1 MGLKDLEL
9 FAQQESLRSAQSDA
23 VSQSLTQG
31 LDQNPDDYA
40 KLLQISAR
48 TGVAPALAKDFR
60 PELEK
65 RARMTELSVDQ
76 MVRTHPKTAQFL
88 SDRDNAAISH
98 DDTSAL
104 KTIEDTLLAVPAG
117 LVQGWD
123 KQRQMFLNYKEVV
136 GNISPAER
144 AELEKLDD
152 LGKQRAKEYNKGAPS
167 WTKAA
172 SDVIGM
178 SANSIIDAVS
188 KEGTIGA
195 GTFGAT
201 GVALSAVGGP
211 AAPALAPFTGA
222 AGAITGLKVGTTAGV
237 LLNTYES
244 SVGETYD
251 DLKNFRLPDGTKL
264 DPTVARYASLVA
276 GAPNTALETFALG
289 KALKAI
295 PFADKVI
302 GQFGRDQIKEI
313 LVRPTMRAAMADIG
327 TKYAVA
333 VGTETFTEGLQKF
346 VSILAREAAIGA
358 TPEGGKAADP
368 DWFTKNQ
375 AHSKQA
381 WQPTTLQPTDE
392 VKFREWLFG
401 TKLFNSIKGEIAA
414 ERDVKPERLPN
425 AVVLDALDSQKD
437 YDYRAAWKK
446 GITEVVS
453 PHDGRPHWPSKA
465 DDGSWLKSPTHPT
478 SWKEFFMQETGKDPD
493 ELKLDTIDK
502 ARAWSM
508 QQLTTPKADQR
519 QGRAYDTNQLRE
531 DAKAIVDES
540 TEAFKASVVLGG
552 MGGGVKT
559 YQARQEVKKAEDTQA
574 VFQAIADGVN
584 ESKTNKRVPE
594 RFQEFVSQMTKDGPV
609 QNVYIASEEFSRF
622 FQSQGVDPEQVA
634 NEVGVTNYRAAMAAG
649 SDIVIPMEKF
659 ASKIAPTEYLQGIMQ
674 DARLRQG
681 DMSLREAQLYQAEQ
695 ETRDAELLANMEQIV
710 SEQQAAGGFSRA
722 VRQIMTDMEGQLVSI
737 GMTDQMA
744 RDEAVKLRGVAVL
757 VERDLKDRAAR
768 ENRQVSDQEV
778 LENIQNV
785 WDRYGLTVNRQ
796 IPDVLTTAP
805 TSDIS
810 IDPLLDSLRA
820 GNFPT
825 DREIFGRSLAEFI
838 RDSGGVVAS
847 GETLT
852 AQENMERRPFQ
863 KNLVQPNGMTLD
875 MALEKAVGAGYF
887 PNQNDKLTEADF
899 LNALDEDLRGNGVYS
914 INETNNNLLAIREAM
929 NSLGDYLDSL
939 GIDLNAITNNAG
951 VRRLIDNAR
960 RDPALEGI
968 VNELEQYVNNLAGQQ
983 GENTLYQQVTE
994 GGKNTI
1000 TGDLARVNLD
1010 VREAVDARIARLS
1023 AEEQQRVRD
1032 NLEKFKGTA
1041 WAAAAVKGM
1050 AYREMLERAMAGQ
1063 DISKLEVNEIWG
1075 KQDMSATKL
1084 IKAFKKFPEH
1094 GDKIIKALIGSY
1106 DFIGGNRKAEND
1118 VSTSFTNCDPS
1129 SACATHCYAA
1139 GSNARPSEIAKSEF
1153 TEFMLEYFPDEMAEK
1168 IGGDYMA
1175 TAAGKAGLALRL
1187 NDKGD
1192 LSPAQLTLVNNLN
1205 AQGITLQVFSK
1216 RPELLRQLSDA
1227 NLKMLSVDSTNI
1239 DVALANTD
1247 LSLAVTITDDMTQ
1260 DMLKQINDRVAV
1272 YLPVN
1277 LKGKAW
1283 TAEEL
1288 QAAFPDLY
1296 PQMKRETL
1304 CPVDGGRKTTKPDT
1318 SFVNILDKTSEK
1330 NVWTCTACDYT
1341 GAAGCFNGDRKTN
1354 KRKASVVMVSDLQKE
1369 LQTKKVRKELQANLD
1384 QLLALGGIDGE
1395 LHKQLS
1401 QALSSGQRAS
1411 LAFAGYSSE
1420 TGTVAGSGD
1429 AAQAFDAGRDGAG
1442 QDAGGNTL
1450 YQSVS
1455 DITQTP
1461 AFKRWFGNSKVVD
1474 ANGNP
1479 LVVYHGTAQSIEEFR
1494 AKQAGAIFVTADPKF
1509 AEDFSEMSKDWMVD
1523 HYEEILS
1530 KEQIDA
1536 AKDVAAK
1543 RIREEF
1549 SEDPDKAEILEHEM
1563 RVGDRLTNIKARSI
1577 FSKAIAEQMPS
1588 GPNIMAL
1595 YVSAQNPFDYQN
1607 PEHIKALVDELN
1619 KETDQWGRPRG
1630 ANGGGFYANGNWQ
1643 EIEKPFVQKA
1653 LKALGFDGFYV
1664 NEGGRKNLAVYSS
1677 AQIKSATGNNGEF
1690 DPNNPSILK
1699 QGNDD
1704 KRGYIQFDQ
1713 QRKFNITLLEKANA
1727 STVTHE
1733 LGHFYLEVLGDLATA
1748 EGAGES
1754 ITKDYQTI
1762 LEFLGVTS
1770 RDDLT
1775 LDGKAKGSPEYN
1787 KAVEMHEKFARANEA
1802 YWLEGKAPTPE
1813 LQGVFQRFKN
1823 FLKLVYDSVKAL
1835 NVQLNDDVR
1844 AVFDRIYA
1852 TDAEIEAAKEQVNV
1866 DPIFLTAAEAG
1877 MSEQEFALYREGVA
1891 KTTES
1896 GKEALL
1902 AKLMR
1907 EMQRERKAWW
1917 KEEREKMKA
1926 DVTQEVDEQPVYR
1939 AFAALLAGK
1948 VDDDTPVKLNKQA
1961 LIDRYGADYV
1971 KKLPRSF
1978 GRIYSPSGGMDAD
1991 SAAEMLGY
1999 ESGDSLLEALVGMRD
2014 RKDLIEAETDQRMLN
2029 KHGDM
2034 LNDGSLADEAKI
2046 SLHNSQREDMLM
2058 SELRALRR
2066 KQREVAPFV
2075 NQAMNAQRQ
2084 QARAATDV
2092 PPVEAFRR
2100 AAQGIVDQTAP
2111 RDLSP
2116 YGYLQASRRAAKAA
2130 FGAMAKGDYQVAA
2143 DNKQKELLNHFLYL
2157 EATKAR
2163 EEADKILTYAR
2174 KFEKGTTRQQ
2184 MGKAGADYL
2193 DQIDAILDR
2202 YEFRRVPLRQLDRR
2216 QSLNDWINGQVAIGN
2231 EPSIPQELLDESR
2244 AVNYRQIPMSE
2255 LRAIRDAVRNI
2266 EHLARYKNKL
2276 VAKQAEIAFDDAIA
2290 ELVASAENMTA
2301 GKGDK
2306 AVGERK
2312 PLPLDPNAVGF
2323 VDRAGDTVQR
2333 LDAMLLKMEQVVEW
2347 LDNGDVNGAWHT
2359 YLWNPIAEAQTREY
2373 DITRQLTE
2381 KLASSLEKMPK
2392 AQRTSMLDTYEIAGI
2407 GKVTRKFLISVAL
2420 NMGAQSNIDKMMRGM
2435 GWNMATIETAMSKL
2449 NDADWTFVQ
2458 ETWDTI
2464 NTLWPEIAALEKRMT
2479 GLEPPKVEAQPY
2491 QVRDENGNVTRTL
2504 AGGYY
2509 PLVYDPRKSEQG
2521 AKQEGGNLG
2530 QLFEEGYVRATTPKG
2545 HTQARMEG
2553 FAAPMLL
2560 DFEQVVTQHMAKVV
2574 KDLTHREA
2582 VVQANKILT
2591 NPQIRNALQETL
2603 GEHYEKQFLPWLR
2616 SVVND
2621 RNGGSTQGVGDFS
2634 RWMMSARANV
2644 VAATMG
2650 FKATTMI
2657 AQITGISQSLDKVK
2671 GRYLGQALMEYMRHP
2686 IALTREVREKS
2697 GEMRNRS
2704 NTLDRDIRDQLRT
2717 LTGQT
2722 STWAQAQ
2729 KFAFHGIAIADAMVT
2744 VPTWMGAY
2752 RQAKAGGADEATAIL
2767 EADAAVR
2774 MTQGSG
2780 GAKDL
2785 AAIQRNNELAK
2796 AITMFYSY
2804 FSVLYARQR
2813 DMGRDVQQIRDMP
2826 RFLSRVFFTIMFPA
2840 VMGELILGRGPDD
2853 DEDPAAWAIRKV
2865 LLYPLMTLPVLRDV
2879 ASSIDSGFDYRF
2891 SPMASLFE
2899 KIVMAVEATG
2909 KIITDDDKEWGDYAA
2924 RVADTIGY
2932 VFGVA
2937 GTAQISSTGKYLWRV
2952 SEGEEQPD
2960 NLAELLAYALL
2971 GKRKKD

>member
-1 MGLKDLEL
+1 MGIKDLEL
-9 FAQQESLRSAQSDA
+9 YAQQLGQRSAQSDA

-31 LDQNPDDYA
+31 LDQNPDEYA

-65 RARMTELSVDQ
+65 RARITELSVDQ

-136 GNISPAER
+136 GTISPAER

-152 LGKQRAKEYNKGAPS
+152 LGKQRAKEYSKGAPS
-167 WTKAA
+167 YFKAA
-172 SDVIGM
+172 SDVVGM
-178 SANSIIDAVS
+178 SANSLIDATS
-188 KEGTIGA
+188 KD
-195 GTFGAT
+195 GAT
-201 GVALSAVGGP
+201 GMAVFGTTGLALSAVGGP
-211 AAPALAPFTGA
+211 AAPALAPFTGS
-222 AGAITGLKVGTTAGV
+222 AGAITGFGVGTTTGV
-237 LLNTYES
+237 MINTYES

-276 GAPNTALETFALG
+276 GVPNTALETFALG
-289 KALKAI
+289 KALKVI

-346 VSILAREAAIGA
+346 VSILAREAAVKA
-358 TPEGGKAADP
+358 TPEGGKPADP
-368 DWFTKNQ
+368 DWYTKNQ
-375 AHSKQA
+375 EHSKQA
-381 WQPTTLQPTDE
+381 WQPTTLQPKEE
-392 VKFREWLFG
+392 VQFREWLFG

-414 ERDVKPERLPN
+414 ERNVTPDRLPN

-446 GITEVVS
+446 GITEVIS

-465 DDGSWLKSPTHPT
+465 EDGTWLKSPTHST
-478 SWKEFFMQETGKDPD
+478 SWMEFFMQETGKDP
-493 ELKLDTIDK
+493 ESLGLKTEEQ
-502 ARAWSM
+502 ARQWSM
-508 QQLTTPKADQR
+508 KQLTTPRPDGR
-519 QGRAYDTNQLRE
+519 QGRAYDEGQLR
-531 DAKAIVDES
+531 DDVKSIIDES

-552 MGGGVKT
+552 LGGGVKT
-559 YQARQEVKKAEDTQA
+559 YQARQEVKKAEETQA
-574 VFQAIADGVN
+574 VFQAIADGVKDV
-584 ESKTNKRVPE
+584 KTNKRVPE
-594 RFQEFVSQMTKDGPV
+594 RFQQFVDQATKDGPV
-609 QNVYIASEEFSRF
+609 QNVYIGSEEFSRF
-622 FQSQGVDPEQVA
+622 FQSQGVDPEKVA
-634 NEVGVTNYRAAMAAG
+634 AEVGVSNYRAAMAAG
-649 SDIVIPMEKF
+649 SDIVIPMAQF

-695 ETRDAELLANMEQIV
+695 EARDAELLANMEQIV
-710 SEQQAAGGFSRA
+710 AEQQAAGGFSR
-722 VRQIMTDMEGQLVSI
+722 VVKNIVTEMEGQFLSI

-757 VERDLKDRAAR
+757 AEKDLKLRAAR
-768 ENRQVSDQEV
+768 EGRQVSD
-778 LENIQNV
+778 LEIEEKIRSV
-785 WDRYGLTVNRQ
+785 WERYGMTMNRK

-825 DREIFGRSLAEFI
+825 DAEIFGMSLSEFI
-838 RDSGGVVAS
+838 RSKGGIKPQ
-847 GETLT
+847 GEFTDMNAGT
-852 AQENMERRPFQ
+852 RPFQ
-863 KNLVQPNGMTLD
+863 SKLIKPTGMDIGL
-875 MALEKAVGAGYF
+875 AAEAAVEAGYF
-887 PNQNDKLTEADF
+887 PDRDMATITDNEF
-899 LNALDEDLRGNGVYS
+899 LDALDADIKGNAVYS
-914 INETNNNLLAIREAM
+914 VNNTRNDVLAIREAM
-929 NSLGDYLDSL
+929 NSLGEYLDSL
-939 GIDLNAITNNAG
+939 GIDLQAITNNAG

-968 VNELEQYVNNLAGQQ
+968 VNELEQYISQFNQSAVPLAPNGRPSNLSPELHALVRTPEFKAWFGDW
-983 GENTLYQQVTE
+983 EKFAAME
-994 GGKNTI
+994 GGVWADANGEVSKAVDENGEPLVLYHGTDAAGF
-1000 TGDLARVNLD
+1000 TAFETPTGSKRGDLGIFLTPNRSMAQTYVKRGVGKDLTREQVLAADGEKISGIYPLFANIRNPYETDFEGANWNGERPQQFEIFDENGDKLYDPTGKGYFTDEELDAELARLD
-1010 VREAVDARIARLS
+1010 ALNISAKAEPAPEHFESTDSAVREARNSGNDGTIIRNVVDDGGGASSYASEPSDVFVALQDTQVKSIENFGSFDANNGNMFYQTEQAFDQTQTEDFKRFSNDAPLVTGAEAETYPFKTGEKVVLEAYHGTKRPDRVGTKFLKKRATSGPMAYHTSDPTLASSYATGKEDTSLS
-1023 AEEQQRVRD
+1023 DEEQDYANWFKYKPKGQRTPVDIVR
-1032 NLEKFKGTA
+1032 A
-1041 WAAAAVKGM
+1041 WFYLDA
-1050 AYREMLERAMAGQ
+1050 E
-1063 DISKLEVNEIWG
+1063 
-1075 KQDMSATKL
+1075 TK
-1084 IKAFKKFPEH
+1084 A
-1094 GDKIIKALIGSY
+1094 KI
-1106 DFIGGNRKAEND
+1106 
-1118 VSTSFTNCDPS
+1118 
-1129 SACATHCYAA
+1129 
-1139 GSNARPSEIAKSEF
+1139 
-1153 TEFMLEYFPDEMAEK
+1153 AEK
-1168 IGGDYMA
+1168 A
-1175 TAAGKAGLALRL
+1175 PTLRL
-1187 NDKGD
+1187 NDD
-1192 LSPAQLTLVNNLN
+1192 LDGVVSED
-1205 AQGITLQVFSK
+1205 G
-1216 RPELLRQLSDA
+1216 
-1227 NLKMLSVDSTNI
+1227 
-1239 DVALANTD
+1239 NTRGNG
-1247 LSLAVTITDDMTQ
+1247 S
-1260 DMLKQINDRVAV
+1260 
-1272 YLPVN
+1272 Y
-1277 LKGKAW
+1277 
-1283 TAEEL
+1283 
-1288 QAAFPDLY
+1288 
-1296 PQMKRETL
+1296 
-1304 CPVDGGRKTTKPDT
+1304 
-1318 SFVNILDKTSEK
+1318 
-1330 NVWTCTACDYT
+1330 DY
-1341 GAAGCFNGDRKTN
+1341 N
-1354 KRKASVVMVSDLQKE
+1354 
-1369 LQTKKVRKELQANLD
+1369 
-1384 QLLALGGIDGE
+1384 
-1395 LHKQLS
+1395 LS
-1401 QALSSGQRAS
+1401 QTRTAYMR
-1411 LAFAGYSSE
+1411 
-1420 TGTVAGSGD
+1420 
-1429 AAQAFDAGRDGAG
+1429 
-1442 QDAGGNTL
+1442 
-1450 YQSVS
+1450 
-1455 DITQTP
+1455 
-1461 AFKRWFGNSKVVD
+1461 
-1474 ANGNP
+1474 NGNP
-1479 LVVYHGTAQSIEEFR
+1479 L
-1494 AKQAGAIFVTADPKF
+1494 
-1509 AEDFSEMSKDWMVD
+1509 
-1523 HYEEILS
+1523 
-1530 KEQIDA
+1530 
-1536 AKDVAAK
+1536 
-1543 RIREEF
+1543 
-1549 SEDPDKAEILEHEM
+1549 
-1563 RVGDRLTNIKARSI
+1563 
-1577 FSKAIAEQMPS
+1577 
-1588 GPNIMAL
+1588 
-1595 YVSAQNPFDYQN
+1595 
-1607 PEHIKALVDELN
+1607 KALVEDWLSSGNLFNNEELFMDVLRQAGFPMNDTTYDSPFAAYPFVYKNYIAMQKPLVTSDIPQEVVDALNAAAKSDRSRAKPTGADMWDKRTRTVRDWVAEFN
-1619 KETDQWGRPRG
+1619 KEDNKYVWTSIPDKVTEVFKSLGYDGIIDWSGK
-1630 ANGGGFYANGNWQ
+1630 GGGTSYPVY
-1643 EIEKPFVQKA
+1643 IPFEETQV
-1653 LKALGFDGFYV
+1653 
-1664 NEGGRKNLAVYSS
+1664 
-1677 AQIKSATGNNGEF
+1677 KSAIGNKGTF
-1690 DPNNPSILK
+1690 DTSKNDILK
-1699 QGNDD
+1699 QGGDD
-1704 KRGYIQFDQ
+1704 ARGYIQFNQ
-1713 QRKFNITLLEKANA
+1713 QRKFSITLLENANE

-1733 LGHFYLEVLGDLATA
+1733 LGHFYLEVLGDFATA

-1754 ITKDYQTI
+1754 LVKDYQTV
-1762 LEFLGVTS
+1762 LEFLGAKS

-1775 LDGKAKGSPEYN
+1775 LDGKEKGSAEYN
-1787 KAVEMHEKFARANEA
+1787 RAVEMHEKFARANEA
-1802 YWLEGKAPTPE
+1802 YWREGKAPSIE
-1813 LQGVFQRFKN
+1813 LQGVFQRFKY
-1823 FLKLVYDSVKAL
+1823 FLSRLYEDIKSL

-1852 TDAEIEAAKEQVNV
+1852 TDAEIEAAKDQVNV

-1902 AKLMR
+1902 VKLIR
-1907 EMQRERKAWW
+1907 EMDRSRKAWW
-1917 KEEREKMKA
+1917 KEEREKMKTE
-1926 DVTQEVDEQPVYR
+1926 VTKEVDEQQVYR

-1978 GRIYSPSGGMDAD
+1978 GRIYTPNGGMDAD

-1999 ESGDSLLEALVGMRD
+1999 DSGDALIQAIVGMRD

-2034 LNDGSLADEAKI
+2034 LNDGSIADAAKI
-2046 SLHNSQREDMLM
+2046 ALHNTQREDMLM

-2130 FGAMAKGDYQVAA
+2130 FAAMAKGDYQVAA

-2174 KFEKGTTRQQ
+2174 KFEKTSTRQQ

-2193 DQIDAILDR
+2193 EQIDGILDR

-2216 QSLNDWINGQVAIGN
+2216 QSLREWINGQEALGN
-2231 EPSIPQELLDESR
+2231 EPAIAQELLDESR

-2255 LRAIRDAVRNI
+2255 LRAIRDAVKNI

-2276 VAKQAEIAFDDAIA
+2276 VAKQDEIAFDDAIA

-2301 GKGDK
+2301 GNGDK

-2312 PLPLDPNAVGF
+2312 PLPIDPNAIGF
-2323 VDRAGDTVQR
+2323 VDRAGDAVQR

-2347 LDNGDVNGAWHT
+2347 LDNGNVNGAWHT

-2381 KLASSLEKMPK
+2381 KLAASLEKMPK
-2392 AQRTSMLDTYEIAGI
+2392 AQRTSMLDTYEIAGM

-2420 NMGAQSNIDKMMRGM
+2420 NMGTQSNIDKMMRGM
-2435 GWNMATIETAMSKL
+2435 GWNMDTIEVGLSKL

-2591 NPQIRNALQETL
+2591 NPEIRNVLQETL

-2634 RWMMSARANV
+2634 RWMMTARANV

-2671 GRYLGQALMEYMRHP
+2671 GRYLGQALIEYLRHP

-2704 NTLDRDIRDQLRT
+2704 NTLDRDIRDQLRK

-2774 MTQGSG
+2774 MTQGAG

-2796 AITMFYSY
+2796 SLTMFYSY

-2853 DEDPAAWAIRKV
+2853 DEDPAEWAIRKV

-2879 ASSIDSGFDYRF
+2879 VSSIDSGFDYRF

-2909 KIITDDDKEWGDYAA
+2909 KIITEDDKGWSDYAA